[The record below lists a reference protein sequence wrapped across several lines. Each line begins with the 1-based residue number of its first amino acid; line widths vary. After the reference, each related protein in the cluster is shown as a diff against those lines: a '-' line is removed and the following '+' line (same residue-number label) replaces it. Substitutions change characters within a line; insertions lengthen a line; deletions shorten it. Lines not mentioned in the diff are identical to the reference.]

1 MLLEPELRAR
11 LERLALRSR
20 QRVRAQW
27 SGRHL
32 SKHKGE
38 SIDFA
43 DYREYTDGDDFRRI
57 DHSLWARLGVLLVKQ
72 YEAEEELPVNVVLDV
87 SRSMGFYGK
96 FATARRLAAMVAYL
110 GLAGG
115 DRVQLFTAPAE
126 EAGPVGRHLSA
137 WPPLELWLEARS
149 ADAVGG
155 LAPAIRRLASSPGRR
170 GSLVIV
176 SDLLSEDWRQ
186 ALDGL
191 MAGAGGLVLHVLA
204 DEELN
209 PELAGDLALVDGET
223 GANVP
228 FSTSAVGLAAYRRSL
243 EDFVEGAAGRVK
255 RARSDYVLVRAGE
268 DAAESVLA
276 RLAEAALVR

>member
-87 SRSMGFYGK
+87 SKSMGFYGK
-96 FATARRLAAMVAYL
+96 FETARRLAAMVAYL

-115 DRVQLFTAPAE
+115 DRVQLFSVPE
-126 EAGPVGRHLSA
+126 LEAGPVGRHLA
-137 WPPLELWLEARS
+137 TWPPLELWLEARS
-149 ADAVGG
+149 PTAVGG
-155 LAPAIRRLASSPGRR
+155 LAPALRRLAASPGRR

-176 SDLLSEDWRQ
+176 SDLLSDDWRQ

-191 MAGAGGLVLHVLA
+191 VAGAGGLVLHVLA
-204 DEELN
+204 DQELS
-209 PELAGDLALVDGET
+209 PELAGDLRLVDGES
-223 GANVP
+223 GADVP
-228 FSTSAVGLAAYRRSL
+228 FSTSAASLAAYRRSL
-243 EDFVEGAAGRVK
+243 EQFVEGAAGRTK
-255 RARSDYVLVRAGE
+255 RARSDYLLVRSGE
-268 DAAESVLA
+268 GAAESVLS
-276 RLAEAALVR
+276 RLAEAAVVR